1 MKCSKVISTLVTV
14 IALVLSVSIMAYAA
28 TGPYTYSFINVIT
41 DADADEVSIARANHY
56 AGIARTIS
64 YEYDD
69 RVYTFDYTQFQSNHR
84 SGLQQ
89 AYEAQRW
96 KSVMNVQAYSG
107 NEIIPSDAAPGVYK
121 VMFYYYY
128 REGTWCVNI
137 GDTITYSG
145 PFTNSP
151 MYYDIEVEKA

>member
-1 MKCSKVISTLVTV
+1 MKCSKVILTLVTV
-14 IALVLSVSIMAYAA
+14 IVLVLSMSIMAYAA
-28 TGPYTYSFINVIT
+28 TGPYTYGFINVIT
-41 DADADEVSIARANHY
+41 DSDADEVSNNPVNHY
-56 AGIARTIS
+56 ADIARTIS

-69 RVYTFDYTQFQSNHR
+69 RVYTFDYTQFQSDHR

-89 AYEAQRW
+89 AYQAKRW

-107 NEIIPSDAAPGVYK
+107 NKTIPSDADPGVYK

-128 REGTWCVNI
+128 REGTWCVKI

-151 MYYDIEVEKA
+151 SYYDVVVEKA